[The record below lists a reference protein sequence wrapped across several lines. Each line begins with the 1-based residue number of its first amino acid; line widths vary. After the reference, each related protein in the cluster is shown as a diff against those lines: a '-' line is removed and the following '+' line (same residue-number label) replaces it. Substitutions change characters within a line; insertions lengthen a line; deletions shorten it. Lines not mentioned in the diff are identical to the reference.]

1 MPIGID
7 LGSRFVKIVQTADFK
22 TSKKIRLDT
31 VRFLTQR
38 VKTGSKKT
46 RHALA
51 LADLGLKSEKS
62 LVVTGYG
69 KHLMGKKI
77 KSITEI
83 RAHFRGA
90 CFQTGL
96 ADFVLVELGGQD
108 TKVLWVKNKKVM
120 DFQTNDK
127 CAAGTGRYLENMARL
142 LNISIK
148 ELSRE
153 FETPVQINNTCAIFG
168 ETEIIGFLMEQVPLK
183 KICAG
188 INDSVARRVIQM
200 IRRYPS
206 LPLVLCG
213 GVALNQGV
221 KTLLSRRYGQAV
233 IIPKEPQFN
242 GAFGCCL
249 EGVPMEEIYEWA
261 NNNKSAQTRK
271 LGLLKGKSNFI
282 LKEDFKI
289 RDEDLISL

>member
-7 LGSRFVKIVQTADFK
+7 LGSRFVKIVQTDDFK
-22 TSKKIRLDT
+22 EFKKIRLDT
-31 VRFLTQR
+31 VQFLTQR
-38 VKTGSKKT
+38 LLKDSKKT
-46 RHALA
+46 NYSLA
-51 LADLGLKSEKS
+51 LADLGLTPEKS
-62 LVVTGYG
+62 LVLTGYG

-77 KSITEI
+77 KAISEI

-96 ADFVLVELGGQD
+96 EAFILVELGGQD
-108 TKVLWVKNKKVM
+108 SKVMWVQGKKVM

-142 LNISIK
+142 LNMSVKQLSK
-148 ELSRE
+148 EVQY
-153 FETPVQINNTCAIFG
+153 PVQINNTCAIFG
-168 ETEIIGFLMEQVPLK
+168 ETEIIGYLMDQVPVK

-188 INDSVARRVIQM
+188 INDSIARQISRM

-221 KTLLSRRYGQAV
+221 VTRLSQRYDQGI

-242 GAFGCCL
+242 GALGCCL
-249 EGVPMEEIYEWA
+249 ERLSIE
-261 NNNKSAQTRK
+261 K
-271 LGLLKGKSNFI
+271 LY
-282 LKEDFKI
+282 
-289 RDEDLISL
+289 SLGGY

>member
-1 MPIGID
+1 MPTGID
-7 LGSRFVKIVQTADFK
+7 LGSRFVKIVQTADYKEFI
-22 TSKKIRLDT
+22 KIRFDT
-31 VRFLTQR
+31 VQFLTQR
-38 VKTGSKKT
+38 VKKGSGKSK
-46 RHALA
+46 RVLIPAEM
-51 LADLGLKSEKS
+51 GLESEKS

-77 KSITEI
+77 KAITEI

-96 ADFVLVELGGQD
+96 ENFILVEMGGQD
-108 TKVLWVKNKKVM
+108 SKVLWVRDKKVM

-142 LNISIK
+142 LNIPVK

-153 FETPVQINNTCAIFG
+153 VEEPIQINNTCAIFG

-183 KICAG
+183 RVCAG
-188 INDSVARRVIQM
+188 INDSVARRVVQM
-200 IRRYPS
+200 IRRYPP

-213 GVALNQGV
+213 GVALNRGV
-221 KTLLSRRYGQAV
+221 KVLLSRRTGRPV

-242 GAFGCCL
+242 GAIGCCL
-249 EGVPMEEIYEWA
+249 EGVSMEKIYEWA
-261 NNNKSAQTRK
+261 NRGKAQLPRK
-271 LGLLKGKSNFI
+271 PGLL
-282 LKEDFKI
+282 DD
-289 RDEDLISL
+289 RH